1 MSNRTVLGQFSRDAD
16 VILTSANNNRI
27 RRRKERCR
35 THNMGR
41 ILMATKQKPVR
52 EFRMGR
58 IRAAIWAN
66 QSEGGKIRFSVT
78 IGRLYKV
85 GNRWQDSRSYGR
97 DDLPLV
103 SKVTNMAHVWIWDHE
118 DSAIEIPAND

>member
-1 MSNRTVLGQFSRDAD
+1 
-16 VILTSANNNRI
+16 
-27 RRRKERCR
+27 
-35 THNMGR
+35 
-41 ILMATKQKPVR
+41 MATKQKPVR

-78 IGRLYKV
+78 VKRLYKV
-85 GNRWQDSRSYGR
+85 GNRWQDSTTYGR

-103 SKVTNMAHVWIWDHE
+103 SKVTNMAHVWIWDQE
-118 DSAIEIPAND
+118 DNVIEIPPND